1 MVEGLSETVL
11 EQLHSYE
18 QLLASRAVQLGVVAE
33 SDRERLWER
42 HVVDSLR
49 ALACLRAEDQEVAD
63 LGSGG
68 GLPGIPVA
76 IARPT
81 IQMTL
86 VEARQRR
93 VAFLEWAVETLSL
106 TNVNVL
112 ASRIEDVSR
121 TFDACLARALAD
133 PVGSWRLAEP
143 LLRPGGRL
151 VYFAGRALAA
161 DRLPADGV
169 RATPCGDPGA
179 DFPSPGG
186 LVIMEAIR

>member
-1 MVEGLSETVL
+1 MVENLSKGIA
-11 EQLHSYE
+11 EQLHAYE
-18 QLLASRAVQLGVVAE
+18 QALSHRGVELGVVAE
-33 SDRERLWER
+33 SDRDRLWER
-42 HVVDSLR
+42 HIMDSLR
-49 ALACLRAEDQEVAD
+49 ALACLRAGDVEVAD

-93 VAFLEWAVETLSL
+93 VAFLEWIVETLSL
-106 TNVNVL
+106 PNVKVL

-121 TFDACLARALAD
+121 TFAACLARALAD
-133 PVGSWRLAEP
+133 PAGSWRLAEP

-151 VYFAGRALAA
+151 VYFAGRGLAA

-169 RATPCGDPGA
+169 RVTPCGGSDT